1 MSVRM
6 IKLCDDSLI
15 CSLKFIFEGALH
27 GGKYPDC
34 WEEANVI
41 TVLKKERKSRIEN
54 YRPISLLPILGKMFE
69 RLIIYKDF

>member
-1 MSVRM
+1 M
-6 IKLCDDSLI
+6 IKLCGDSLI
-15 CSLKFIFEGALH
+15 YSLKFIFEGALH

-34 WEEANVI
+34 CKEANVI

-54 YRPISLLPILGKMFE
+54 YRPISLLPFLGKILE